1 MLSECLRSVILEQN
15 VTQYKDI
22 SDIDPVTGKRQKVKA
37 REVSQSDSLFSPESS
52 DKQNRSPK
60 RYSRGED

>member
-1 MLSECLRSVILEQN
+1 MLEQN
-15 VTQYKDI
+15 VTQYKDS